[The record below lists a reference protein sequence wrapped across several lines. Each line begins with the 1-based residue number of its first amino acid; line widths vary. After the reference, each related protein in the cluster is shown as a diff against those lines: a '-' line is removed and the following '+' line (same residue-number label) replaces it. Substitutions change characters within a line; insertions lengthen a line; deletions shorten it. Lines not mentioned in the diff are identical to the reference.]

1 MTNPIGRPAIL
12 VRPGWALPDSAAAPE
27 AVYLNRRAILAGLA
41 GSALGAGPAS
51 AGWLDIFGG
60 GAPAKPPSPDP
71 TASLY
76 PVPRNEKYTLD
87 RPLTAEELVVGNV
100 NYYEFSSD
108 KPTASRLAQAMD
120 IRPWTVKIDGL
131 VEAEMTLDI
140 DSLIR
145 RFTLEERTYRH
156 RCVEAWWIAVPWS
169 GFPMSKLIEVARP
182 LSSARF
188 VQFETF
194 SNPSLA
200 PGQKQSWYPWPYTDA
215 FTLDE
220 CLNELAFMGTG
231 AYGKPLDR
239 ANGSPLR
246 AILPWKYGFKQA
258 KGIVRVSFLDQRPKG
273 FWEKVQGFEYGF
285 WANVNPDVPHPR
297 WSQSSERDLA
307 TGEKRPTQIF
317 NGYGEY
323 VARLYRGKESE
334 RLFM

>member
-1 MTNPIGRPAIL
+1 MTNTIRRPAL
-12 VRPGWALPDSAAAPE
+12 HVRPGWALPERAAAPE
-27 AVYLNRRAILAGLA
+27 HVYLDRRAILAGFA
-41 GSALGAGPAS
+41 GSVLGAGPAS
-51 AGWLDIFGG
+51 AAWLDIFRS
-60 GAPAKPPSPDP
+60 APAKPPSPDP
-71 TASLY
+71 TAGLY
-76 PVPRNEKYTLD
+76 PVPRNPAYTLD

-108 KPTASRLAQAMD
+108 KPTASRLSQGMD

-131 VEAEMTLDI
+131 VEAETTVDI
-140 DSLIR
+140 DTLIR

-169 GFPMSKLIEVARP
+169 GFPMAKLIEFARP
-182 LSSARF
+182 LSSARY

-194 SNPSLA
+194 SNPSVA

-215 FTLDE
+215 FTLEE
-220 CLNELAFMGTG
+220 CLNELAFLGTG

-258 KGIVRVSFLDQRPKG
+258 KGIVRVSFLDERPKG

-297 WSQSSERDLA
+297 WSQKAERDLA

-317 NGYGEY
+317 NGYGDY
-323 VARLYRGKESE
+323 VAHLYQGKETE